1 MNRRRQLFFP
11 RSYRAGRHVTAFIAF
26 LAMSSL
32 GAVARDRGATEEEK
46 RACTPDVF
54 RLCSGAIP
62 DVAAIAACLKT
73 KLSSLSVQCRYV
85 MSAHDGTKVK
95 TDSK

>member
-1 MNRRRQLFFP
+1 M
-11 RSYRAGRHVTAFIAF
+11 TAFIAF
-26 LAMSSL
+26 VAMSSL

-46 RACTPDVF
+46 RACTPDVV

-62 DVAAIAACLKT
+62 DVAAITACLRT
-73 KLSSLSVQCRYV
+73 KLNSLSDPCRYV
-85 MSAHDGTKVK
+85 MSAHDSTKVK